1 MRNRLVK
8 QRRLILV
15 AACVFAAA
23 SMFLPGGAQAAGLTY
38 EVTAVGDHIFVSQTT
53 DWVAGTHDLSNIPP
67 LNCAGEV
74 LQGAHSTKVL
84 GGGSYQSTAVLD
96 ATDIMLYQYQTDADV
111 GGIYRDSFYIDSFG
125 TPWVTSLCGP
135 MPDDEGIQEATAYCS
150 MASVQSLAMG
160 NDLSITSRGAA
171 VQADINVSDS
181 LASEISIRGDG
192 MGRINLQSVNMAGIG
207 NSTALGYENR
217 MEERVLVYGHDM
229 QLSSRFNYESFADL
243 WVDLEEEGEES

>member
-1 MRNRLVK
+1 MRNRLIK
-8 QRRLILV
+8 QRRLIFA

-23 SMFLPGGAQAAGLTY
+23 SMFLPAGAEAAGLSY
-38 EVTAVGDHIFVSQTT
+38 EVMAVGDHIFVSQST
-53 DWVAGTHDLSNIPP
+53 DWTAGTHDLNSVPP
-67 LNCAGEV
+67 LTCAGEV

-84 GGGSYQSTAVLD
+84 GSGSYQSAAVLD

-125 TPWVTSLCGP
+125 TPWVESICGS
-135 MPDDEGIQEATAYCS
+135 MPDDEEIQGATAYCS

-160 NDLSITSRGAA
+160 NNLSITSRGATL
-171 VQADINVSDS
+171 QADNETLDS

-192 MGRINLQSVNMAGIG
+192 MARINLQSVNMAGIG

-229 QLSSRFNYESFADL
+229 QLSSRYNYESFADL
-243 WVDLEEEGEES
+243 WVDDEEDEES